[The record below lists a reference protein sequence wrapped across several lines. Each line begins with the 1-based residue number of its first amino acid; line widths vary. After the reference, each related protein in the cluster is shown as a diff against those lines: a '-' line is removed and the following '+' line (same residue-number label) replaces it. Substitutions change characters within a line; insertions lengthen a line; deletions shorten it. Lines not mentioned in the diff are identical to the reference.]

1 MEKAAP
7 AAPHRRI
14 DRAASGTYFGG
25 NATRRGGAVT
35 DPIKTCANCGH
46 AQMTGDFC
54 EKCGTRV
61 SVAAA
66 AAGGAVGAA
75 AMGAAPNYTAAPG
88 PASPSYG
95 GRPPYGTPPPGSPQ
109 YGYSQGGRG
118 FWSRF
123 FDFSFEE
130 FITPSLVKALFI
142 IAMVV
147 IGLGVLAG
155 IIMGFVSSGVYGIF
169 VLIAALIGGFIYLLL
184 ARVFLEM
191 IVIFFR
197 IRDNTE
203 EIANKK
209 R

>member
-1 MEKAAP
+1 M
-7 AAPHRRI
+7 
-14 DRAASGTYFGG
+14 
-25 NATRRGGAVT
+25 T
-35 DPIKTCANCGH
+35 DPIMTCANCGH
-46 AQMTGDFC
+46 AQTTGEFC

-61 SVAAA
+61 SAAAA
-66 AAGGAVGAA
+66 AAGAAAGAAVTGAA
-75 AMGAAPNYTAAPG
+75 AGYTTAPG
-88 PASPSYG
+88 PTPPSYG
-95 GRPPYGTPPPGSPQ
+95 GRPPYGTPPPGAPQ
-109 YGYSQGGRG
+109 YAYPQGDRG

-130 FITPSLVKALFI
+130 FITPSLVKVLFI

-155 IIMGFVSSGVYGIF
+155 IIAGFVSSGVYGIF
-169 VLIAALIGGFIYLLL
+169 VLIAALIAGFIYLLL
-184 ARVFLEM
+184 ARVSLEM

-203 EIANKK
+203 EIANRK